1 MFCLILQNKEPD
13 FAHINKNWLRPLKG
27 IRACLKNHSHNL
39 HAPLCGIFYPN
50 SVAVARTFF
59 KHALES
65 ILKCAEWRFIMK
77 RGWLLLIVLL
87 CVAFLIS
94 CGKKTEP
101 DETKGELVKIERE
114 ADPGRA
120 SLFLFFIL

>member
-1 MFCLILQNKEPD
+1 
-13 FAHINKNWLRPLKG
+13 
-27 IRACLKNHSHNL
+27 
-39 HAPLCGIFYPN
+39 
-50 SVAVARTFF
+50 
-59 KHALES
+59 
-65 ILKCAEWRFIMK
+65 MK

-94 CGKKTEP
+94 CSKKTEP

>member
-1 MFCLILQNKEPD
+1 
-13 FAHINKNWLRPLKG
+13 
-27 IRACLKNHSHNL
+27 
-39 HAPLCGIFYPN
+39 
-50 SVAVARTFF
+50 
-59 KHALES
+59 
-65 ILKCAEWRFIMK
+65 MK

-120 SLFLFFIL
+120 SLFLFFVAISKRKKFL

>member
-13 FAHINKNWLRPLKG
+13 FAHINKNWL
-27 IRACLKNHSHNL
+27 
-39 HAPLCGIFYPN
+39 
-50 SVAVARTFF
+50 RTFF

-101 DETKGELVKIERE
+101 DETKGELVKSERE
-114 ADPGRA
+114 ADLGRA